1 MKDTAERRIEIIKYL
16 CKCRASTVEQ
26 LAFEFEVSTKTISRD
41 LTLLSLSHPIEVR
54 QGRGGGVFVMEGY
67 RLGKVY
73 LKDRQETVIRK
84 YIEIAPVEDKE
95 DLESILTD
103 FAKPKVS

>member
-1 MKDTAERRIEIIKYL
+1 
-16 CKCRASTVEQ
+16 
-26 LAFEFEVSTKTISRD
+26 
-41 LTLLSLSHPIEVR
+41 
-54 QGRGGGVFVMEGY
+54 MEGY

-84 YIEIAPVEDKE
+84 YIEIAPIDDKE